1 MKWADRVLYSVV
13 KCHHYLSQQLICWSK
28 LPDISSPVQGSPIF
42 SPNHTA
48 AVVAEWLRRLTRN
61 QTMWSVELCSQ
72 SRVSSKFT
80 PIFRHSSVSAVV
92 AEWLRRLTRNQMG
105 SARAGSNPADC
116 EFFFKDCCTDC

>member
-28 LPDISSPVQGSPIF
+28 LPDISSSVQRTPIF
-42 SPNHTA
+42 SPNRTA
-48 AVVAEWLRRLTRN
+48 
-61 QTMWSVELCSQ
+61 
-72 SRVSSKFT
+72 
-80 PIFRHSSVSAVV
+80 AVV